1 MNGILGYSSL
11 LVDVNLPRSSREQYV
26 HYIQHSGQYLL
37 KIITDIIEIAK
48 IESRQIAI
56 QSENFNLV
64 QLLAEVFNEYKQ
76 KTPIEKSI
84 ILYNIGC
91 QKHDSLQIHH
101 DKTKIQYVISTLIN
115 NALKYTLE
123 GYVEFGCIADTNTQQ
138 LRFYVKDTGI
148 GISSE
153 NLRVVFDR
161 FRQLD
166 TSEKIFQTGT
176 GLGLT
181 ICKSYVELMQGSIWA
196 ESEKDQGSTFWFVLP
211 YNMAQ
216 NNTKTHE

>member
-1 MNGILGYSSL
+1 
-11 LVDVNLPRSSREQYV
+11 
-26 HYIQHSGQYLL
+26 
-37 KIITDIIEIAK
+37 
-48 IESRQIAI
+48 
-56 QSENFNLV
+56 
-64 QLLAEVFNEYKQ
+64 
-76 KTPIEKSI
+76 
-84 ILYNIGC
+84 
-91 QKHDSLQIHH
+91 
-101 DKTKIQYVISTLIN
+101 
-115 NALKYTLE
+115 
-123 GYVEFGCIADTNTQQ
+123 
-138 LRFYVKDTGI
+138 
-148 GISSE
+148 
-153 NLRVVFDR
+153 VFDR